1 MKWRVVWLCFLAF
14 SVANVID
21 IQAKSVY
28 RSTCSTWGREH
39 FKTFDGDVYRFPGM
53 CEYKLV
59 SANKNS
65 QDSQTFSVDLKRNEN
80 HENSTISFVV
90 VKINSYLYNI
100 SKDLVTLNEQSVKLP
115 YYQAGVQL
123 EKKQFY
129 IKLHSQIGITVMWY
143 NDGAVMVEIDDEYAN
158 CTSGLCGDFNGNSD
172 LLDEGQQM
180 SPIKFGKKWRTP
192 RPNDNC
198 EDPNEKADTSLEAE
212 NVTELCKE
220 FENICKDFFEDESW
234 SFCTDLIDPDPYIQ
248 ACVKDMCRCS
258 NLNDS
263 CVCSTYSEFSRQC
276 SHAGG
281 KPPNWRT
288 PELCAKHCP
297 PTMVYDEYGSPCIDT
312 CRFPDTSLVC
322 EDHNI
327 DGCFCPPGT
336 VLDDV
341 SMRGCIPLSEC
352 PCKHDKIYES
362 NEVYQEEGKNCT
374 CFAGKWSCES
384 LQMHATCSVEEGSHI
399 TTFDGK
405 DFTFHGDC
413 FYTLAKVESKDYLSP
428 KFTILV
434 HLTQCSDHQYDTCL
448 KTLKIQLNSNKNNA
462 IIFTSEG
469 RVKMK
474 NGQEVTLPYDS
485 GDISIFH
492 ASSFHIMLQTSF
504 GLQVQIQHVPLMQV
518 YVSLE
523 QSYKEKTRGL
533 CGNYN
538 MMLYDDMKTPQ
549 GMVEGKEVTFGN
561 SWKTD
566 YTCKNAEGRLDDP
579 CSLSMENEKYAN
591 HWCPLLR
598 QPNSTFAQCHTVV
611 DPEIYYKRCIYA
623 SCNCE
628 KSEDCLCAV
637 FSSYA
642 RACASKGVFLTGWRK
657 NLCDKYTKNC
667 PESEIFSYKHQRCQ
681 LTCRSLSSK
690 MQSCTSDFLPVDG
703 CSCPEDHYLVDK
715 DMCVPMAKCP
725 CYHNE
730 ETIEPGKTISI
741 KDNNCVCT
749 DGVLHCD
756 PLVAGSSECP
766 SPKEYFNCSTANA
779 TAFGLQ
785 CAPTCLNLGNQC
797 DATDC
802 KSGCL
807 CPRGLVDNGK
817 GSCVKENECPCQHG
831 EKLYPSGEKIP
842 VKCNTCTC
850 KSGIWEC
857 TANKCPGTCLI
868 TGSGH
873 YITFDQK
880 AYEFKGLGPYVA
892 VMNNCDNKTTE
903 ENFRIITENEMCESS
918 NTICSRKIKIQLG
931 RNEIT
936 LSKDKYEE
944 DTIFQNGTEIQYNKR
959 RLGFYL
965 LIESGIGLTVIWDQ
979 KTNLEIHL
987 EPEHSGKVCGQC
999 GDFDGNA
1006 QNDFTTQGQL
1016 IVSNPFEFANSWK
1029 TSSKYPDVRHN
1040 LDTCTPTRQTW
1051 AEKKCDIIKKEIFKE
1066 CHKKIDPLKY
1076 YENCVRESCGCDI
1089 GGDCECFCTAVKNY
1103 AQACAEAGVCVAW
1116 RTPEIC
1122 PVFCDYY
1129 NKPGECTW
1137 HYEYC
1142 PPPILCRSCDYA
1154 EGNCIKFI
1162 SKLEGCYPKCPDE
1175 KPIFDENTNS
1185 CVNRC
1190 EQIRNSTTT
1199 TATPTTTTPTS
1210 TTTPTQST
1218 TTTGTATTTT
1228 PTSTTT
1234 TPTTTPTSTTTTTG
1248 TPTTKTPTSTTT
1260 PTQST
1265 TTTGTPTTTTP
1276 TSTTTPTQSTTT
1288 TETPTTTTPTSTTT
1302 TTGTPTTTTPTSTTT
1317 PTQSTTTTGTATT
1330 TTPTSTTTT
1339 TGTPTTTTPTST
1351 TTPTQSTTTTETPTT
1366 TTPISATTTQS
1377 TTTTGTPTT
1386 TTPTFY
1392 HLGNC
1397 NMAKCIGYNKFEI
1410 VPNKCPPIKD
1420 ITCTNE
1426 KKPVLIYDEFQCCQH
1441 YVCDC
1446 ECQGWGDPHYIT
1458 FDGFYYSYQG
1468 SCTYVL
1474 MEEIVAKHHLKVYID
1489 NVLCDPALH
1498 VSCPRS
1504 IIISYG
1510 SHVFNLTN
1518 HNLSGRADLE
1528 ALEHQVRLKLPYF
1541 QDDIRIMNSGLDL
1554 VLEITLLEVVITF
1567 GRTGFSINL
1576 PYKYFGKNT
1585 QGHCGTCNNNKTD
1598 DCMLPGGQLVKDCS
1612 VMADHW
1618 TAKEIGRRNC
1628 TVPPP
1633 PPPPPPTPTPCKKD
1647 SMCELLKSSL
1657 FAECHPIISP
1667 ENFYRGCIFDCLN
1680 LNKTEV
1686 LCTSLQTY
1694 ASACAQAGICIY
1706 WRNHTKTKKWC
1717 DSACPSEK
1725 VYKHCGPANQPTC
1738 ENNPYEPTMNFTTEG
1753 CFCPE
1758 GMILFSKHSNIC
1770 VKTCG
1775 CLDTN
1780 GNSRE
1785 FNERFELKCQY
1796 CTCEESTKSVSCKPK
1811 QCPKPKI
1818 TECSDDGFFLINQTD
1833 PSDPCCS
1840 IPVCQCKPSSCQNIH
1855 RTCSIG
1861 ETPVVTVPEGKC
1873 CSKLTCVPKKVCVHN
1888 ETEYQPGSSVPG
1900 SVCQDCTCVAE
1911 QNSNVFKVICKDQE
1925 CNKTCDMGYEYV
1937 KTDSDECC
1945 GKCEQTHCVVNI
1957 NGAKQLLSQGE
1968 TWSPSENRCDE
1979 YKCVK
1984 NGEILT
1990 ISTSHTVCSVFN
2002 ESNCQPGTIQTAA
2015 NGCCKI
2021 CLEKPC
2027 KLMFMKINITHN
2039 NCWSAQEVDMPY
2051 CQGSC
2056 NTYTMYSK
2064 AAAAMQHSCSCC
2076 KETSYSN
2083 RTVDLVCPN
2092 GHSAS
2097 FTYMYV
2103 QQCGCTNTEC
2113 TTAAGHHIRRKRS
2126 FTLL

>member
-1 MKWRVVWLCFLAF
+1 NL
-14 SVANVID
+14 
-21 IQAKSVY
+21 
-28 RSTCSTWGREH
+28 STCSTWGREH

-172 LLDEGQQM
+172 LLDEG
-180 SPIKFGKKWRTP
+180 FGKKWRTP

-198 EDPNEKADTSLEAE
+198 EDPNEKINYDS
-212 NVTELCKE
+212 VTCFFCPFK
-220 FENICKDFFEDESW
+220 ENICKDFFEDESW

-413 FYTLAKVESKDYLSP
+413 FYTLAKVESK
-428 KFTILV
+428 FTILV

-448 KTLKIQLNSNKNNA
+448 KTLKIQLNSNKNNVSVKLV
-462 IIFTSEG
+462 IIIIYNEPHSD
-469 RVKMK
+469 R
-474 NGQEVTLPYDS
+474 
-485 GDISIFH
+485 DISIFH

-749 DGVLHCD
+749 DGVLHF
-756 PLVAGSSECP
+756 PASVTECP

-1190 EQIRNSTTT
+1190 EQIRNVTTT
-1199 TATPTTTTPTS
+1199 IPTTTTT
-1210 TTTPTQST
+1210 
-1218 TTTGTATTTT
+1218 
-1228 PTSTTT
+1228 
-1234 TPTTTPTSTTTTTG
+1234 
-1248 TPTTKTPTSTTT
+1248 
-1260 PTQST
+1260 
-1265 TTTGTPTTTTP
+1265 
-1276 TSTTTPTQSTTT
+1276 TQSTTT
-1288 TETPTTTTPTSTTT
+1288 TETPTTTTPTSTTI

-1317 PTQSTTTTGTATT
+1317 PTQSTTTTGTSTTTTATPTT
-1330 TTPTSTTTT
+1330 TTPTSTTT

-1351 TTPTQSTTTTETPTT
+1351 TTTQSTTTTGTPTTTMCQSTVTEYCYWSPWYDEDNPEKNNENDIESYKNIKDSGKEICENPTEIECRSTEYPEMNLTDYLNSIKKKNRPVVTCDLNNGLMCKKEDQPTNPGKCFNYKIRVKCCRPKRICITTTTQSTTTTATPTT
-1366 TTPISATTTQS
+1366 TTTTGTPTTTTTTSTTTTQS

-1386 TTPTFY
+1386 TMSTTTTPTS
-1392 HLGNC
+1392 
-1397 NMAKCIGYNKFEI
+1397 
-1410 VPNKCPPIKD
+1410 
-1420 ITCTNE
+1420 TT
-1426 KKPVLIYDEFQCCQH
+1426 
-1441 YVCDC
+1441 
-1446 ECQGWGDPHYIT
+1446 T
-1458 FDGFYYSYQG
+1458 
-1468 SCTYVL
+1468 
-1474 MEEIVAKHHLKVYID
+1474 
-1489 NVLCDPALH
+1489 
-1498 VSCPRS
+1498 
-1504 IIISYG
+1504 
-1510 SHVFNLTN
+1510 
-1518 HNLSGRADLE
+1518 
-1528 ALEHQVRLKLPYF
+1528 
-1541 QDDIRIMNSGLDL
+1541 
-1554 VLEITLLEVVITF
+1554 
-1567 GRTGFSINL
+1567 
-1576 PYKYFGKNT
+1576 T
-1585 QGHCGTCNNNKTD
+1585 QSTTT
-1598 DCMLPGGQLVKDCS
+1598 
-1612 VMADHW
+1612 
-1618 TAKEIGRRNC
+1618 TA
-1628 TVPPP
+1628 
-1633 PPPPPPTPTPCKKD
+1633 TPTTTTP
-1647 SMCELLKSSL
+1647 
-1657 FAECHPIISP
+1657 
-1667 ENFYRGCIFDCLN
+1667 
-1680 LNKTEV
+1680 
-1686 LCTSLQTY
+1686 TST
-1694 ASACAQAGICIY
+1694 I
-1706 WRNHTKTKKWC
+1706 T
-1717 DSACPSEK
+1717 
-1725 VYKHCGPANQPTC
+1725 PTQS
-1738 ENNPYEPTMNFTTEG
+1738 TTTTET
-1753 CFCPE
+1753 P
-1758 GMILFSKHSNIC
+1758 
-1770 VKTCG
+1770 T
-1775 CLDTN
+1775 
-1780 GNSRE
+1780 
-1785 FNERFELKCQY
+1785 
-1796 CTCEESTKSVSCKPK
+1796 STTPTSTTTPTQSTTT
-1811 QCPKPKI
+1811 
-1818 TECSDDGFFLINQTD
+1818 TE
-1833 PSDPCCS
+1833 
-1840 IPVCQCKPSSCQNIH
+1840 
-1855 RTCSIG
+1855 
-1861 ETPVVTVPEGKC
+1861 
-1873 CSKLTCVPKKVCVHN
+1873 
-1888 ETEYQPGSSVPG
+1888 
-1900 SVCQDCTCVAE
+1900 
-1911 QNSNVFKVICKDQE
+1911 
-1925 CNKTCDMGYEYV
+1925 
-1937 KTDSDECC
+1937 
-1945 GKCEQTHCVVNI
+1945 
-1957 NGAKQLLSQGE
+1957 
-1968 TWSPSENRCDE
+1968 
-1979 YKCVK
+1979 
-1984 NGEILT
+1984 
-1990 ISTSHTVCSVFN
+1990 
-2002 ESNCQPGTIQTAA
+2002 
-2015 NGCCKI
+2015 
-2021 CLEKPC
+2021 
-2027 KLMFMKINITHN
+2027 
-2039 NCWSAQEVDMPY
+2039 
-2051 CQGSC
+2051 
-2056 NTYTMYSK
+2056 
-2064 AAAAMQHSCSCC
+2064 
-2076 KETSYSN
+2076 
-2083 RTVDLVCPN
+2083 
-2092 GHSAS
+2092 
-2097 FTYMYV
+2097 
-2103 QQCGCTNTEC
+2103 
-2113 TTAAGHHIRRKRS
+2113 
-2126 FTLL
+2126 

>member
-1 MKWRVVWLCFLAF
+1 
-14 SVANVID
+14 
-21 IQAKSVY
+21 
-28 RSTCSTWGREH
+28 
-39 FKTFDGDVYRFPGM
+39 
-53 CEYKLV
+53 
-59 SANKNS
+59 
-65 QDSQTFSVDLKRNEN
+65 
-80 HENSTISFVV
+80 
-90 VKINSYLYNI
+90 
-100 SKDLVTLNEQSVKLP
+100 
-115 YYQAGVQL
+115 
-123 EKKQFY
+123 
-129 IKLHSQIGITVMWY
+129 
-143 NDGAVMVEIDDEYAN
+143 
-158 CTSGLCGDFNGNSD
+158 
-172 LLDEGQQM
+172 
-180 SPIKFGKKWRTP
+180 
-192 RPNDNC
+192 
-198 EDPNEKADTSLEAE
+198 
-212 NVTELCKE
+212 
-220 FENICKDFFEDESW
+220 
-234 SFCTDLIDPDPYIQ
+234 
-248 ACVKDMCRCS
+248 
-258 NLNDS
+258 
-263 CVCSTYSEFSRQC
+263 
-276 SHAGG
+276 
-281 KPPNWRT
+281 
-288 PELCAKHCP
+288 
-297 PTMVYDEYGSPCIDT
+297 
-312 CRFPDTSLVC
+312 
-322 EDHNI
+322 
-327 DGCFCPPGT
+327 
-336 VLDDV
+336 
-341 SMRGCIPLSEC
+341 
-352 PCKHDKIYES
+352 
-362 NEVYQEEGKNCT
+362 
-374 CFAGKWSCES
+374 
-384 LQMHATCSVEEGSHI
+384 
-399 TTFDGK
+399 
-405 DFTFHGDC
+405 
-413 FYTLAKVESKDYLSP
+413 
-428 KFTILV
+428 
-434 HLTQCSDHQYDTCL
+434 
-448 KTLKIQLNSNKNNA
+448 
-462 IIFTSEG
+462 
-469 RVKMK
+469 
-474 NGQEVTLPYDS
+474 
-485 GDISIFH
+485 
-492 ASSFHIMLQTSF
+492 
-504 GLQVQIQHVPLMQV
+504 
-518 YVSLE
+518 
-523 QSYKEKTRGL
+523 
-533 CGNYN
+533 
-538 MMLYDDMKTPQ
+538 
-549 GMVEGKEVTFGN
+549 
-561 SWKTD
+561 
-566 YTCKNAEGRLDDP
+566 
-579 CSLSMENEKYAN
+579 
-591 HWCPLLR
+591 
-598 QPNSTFAQCHTVV
+598 
-611 DPEIYYKRCIYA
+611 
-623 SCNCE
+623 
-628 KSEDCLCAV
+628 
-637 FSSYA
+637 
-642 RACASKGVFLTGWRK
+642 
-657 NLCDKYTKNC
+657 
-667 PESEIFSYKHQRCQ
+667 
-681 LTCRSLSSK
+681 
-690 MQSCTSDFLPVDG
+690 
-703 CSCPEDHYLVDK
+703 
-715 DMCVPMAKCP
+715 
-725 CYHNE
+725 
-730 ETIEPGKTISI
+730 
-741 KDNNCVCT
+741 
-749 DGVLHCD
+749 
-756 PLVAGSSECP
+756 
-766 SPKEYFNCSTANA
+766 
-779 TAFGLQ
+779 
-785 CAPTCLNLGNQC
+785 
-797 DATDC
+797 
-802 KSGCL
+802 
-807 CPRGLVDNGK
+807 
-817 GSCVKENECPCQHG
+817 
-831 EKLYPSGEKIP
+831 
-842 VKCNTCTC
+842 
-850 KSGIWEC
+850 
-857 TANKCPGTCLI
+857 
-868 TGSGH
+868 
-873 YITFDQK
+873 
-880 AYEFKGLGPYVA
+880 
-892 VMNNCDNKTTE
+892 
-903 ENFRIITENEMCESS
+903 
-918 NTICSRKIKIQLG
+918 
-931 RNEIT
+931 
-936 LSKDKYEE
+936 
-944 DTIFQNGTEIQYNKR
+944 
-959 RLGFYL
+959 
-965 LIESGIGLTVIWDQ
+965 
-979 KTNLEIHL
+979 
-987 EPEHSGKVCGQC
+987 
-999 GDFDGNA
+999 
-1006 QNDFTTQGQL
+1006 
-1016 IVSNPFEFANSWK
+1016 
-1029 TSSKYPDVRHN
+1029 
-1040 LDTCTPTRQTW
+1040 
-1051 AEKKCDIIKKEIFKE
+1051 
-1066 CHKKIDPLKY
+1066 
-1076 YENCVRESCGCDI
+1076 
-1089 GGDCECFCTAVKNY
+1089 
-1103 AQACAEAGVCVAW
+1103 
-1116 RTPEIC
+1116 
-1122 PVFCDYY
+1122 
-1129 NKPGECTW
+1129 
-1137 HYEYC
+1137 
-1142 PPPILCRSCDYA
+1142 
-1154 EGNCIKFI
+1154 
-1162 SKLEGCYPKCPDE
+1162 
-1175 KPIFDENTNS
+1175 
-1185 CVNRC
+1185 
-1190 EQIRNSTTT
+1190 
-1199 TATPTTTTPTS
+1199 
-1210 TTTPTQST
+1210 
-1218 TTTGTATTTT
+1218 
-1228 PTSTTT
+1228 
-1234 TPTTTPTSTTTTTG
+1234 
-1248 TPTTKTPTSTTT
+1248 
-1260 PTQST
+1260 
-1265 TTTGTPTTTTP
+1265 
-1276 TSTTTPTQSTTT
+1276 
-1288 TETPTTTTPTSTTT
+1288 
-1302 TTGTPTTTTPTSTTT
+1302 
-1317 PTQSTTTTGTATT
+1317 
-1330 TTPTSTTTT
+1330 
-1339 TGTPTTTTPTST
+1339 
-1351 TTPTQSTTTTETPTT
+1351 
-1366 TTPISATTTQS
+1366 
-1377 TTTTGTPTT
+1377 
-1386 TTPTFY
+1386 
-1392 HLGNC
+1392 
-1397 NMAKCIGYNKFEI
+1397 MAKCIGYNKFEI

-1780 GNSRE
+1780 E
-1785 FNERFELKCQY
+1785 
-1796 CTCEESTKSVSCKPK
+1796 
-1811 QCPKPKI
+1811 
-1818 TECSDDGFFLINQTD
+1818 
-1833 PSDPCCS
+1833 
-1840 IPVCQCKPSSCQNIH
+1840 CKPSSCQNIH